1 MSVNQVRKLEDNLF
15 DVLSFALLNMI
26 IVPTV
31 FNMCLDSFMSAMSLA
46 YVINYF
52 YISS

>member
-15 DVLSFALLNMI
+15 DVVSFALLDVI
-26 IVPTV
+26 IVPMV
-31 FNMCLDSFMSAMSLA
+31 FNMCLDSFMSDMSLT

-52 YISS
+52 SISS